1 MRTVKVKIC
10 GITREEDLE
19 SACKLGAD
27 MVGFIVSFA
36 MSPRSISLERA
47 KQLFNLIPNN
57 VKSVLVT
64 VPKSIEEILE
74 AYLHLK
80 PDIIQIHGE
89 FLDLRSLKRRLP
101 EAKIVRAIPITGVE
115 SIKRAINEATYFDG
129 VLVDSHVAGKIGGTG
144 VTHDW
149 GISRLV
155 RDAVYP
161 KPLVLAGGL
170 NSSNVAEAIKVVK
183 PYAVDVSTSVESSP
197 GVKDHAKI
205 KAFIKEAKGVMLE
218 DDYCGSNL

>member
-27 MVGFIVSFA
+27 MVGFIVGFTL
-36 MSPRSISLERA
+36 SPRSISLERA
-47 KQLFNLIPNN
+47 KQLFNLVP
-57 VKSVLVT
+57 VGVRSVLVI

-74 AYLHLK
+74 AYSHLK
-80 PDIIQIHGE
+80 PDIIQVHGG

-101 EAKIVRAIPITGVE
+101 ETKIVRAMLVIGVE
-115 SIKRAINEATYFDG
+115 SIKRAIDEAAYFDG
-129 VLVDSHVAGKIGGTG
+129 VLVDSHVAGKLGGTG

-149 GISRLV
+149 SISKLV
-155 RDAVYP
+155 RDAIYP

-170 NSSNVAEAIKVVK
+170 NPSNVAEAIKVVK
-183 PYAVDVSTSVESSP
+183 PYAVDVSTSVELSP

-205 KAFIKEAKGVMLE
+205 EAFIKEAKGVVLE

>member
-1 MRTVKVKIC
+1 
-10 GITREEDLE
+10 
-19 SACKLGAD
+19 
-27 MVGFIVSFA
+27 
-36 MSPRSISLERA
+36 
-47 KQLFNLIPNN
+47 
-57 VKSVLVT
+57 
-64 VPKSIEEILE
+64 
-74 AYLHLK
+74 
-80 PDIIQIHGE
+80 
-89 FLDLRSLKRRLP
+89 
-101 EAKIVRAIPITGVE
+101 
-115 SIKRAINEATYFDG
+115 
-129 VLVDSHVAGKIGGTG
+129 
-144 VTHDW
+144 
-149 GISRLV
+149 V